1 MATKKGLRDYVSME
15 CAECKNRNY
24 RTSKQSKPRG
34 GSNQPIAKLELK
46 KFCKKCRVHTVH
58 KERKK

>member
-1 MATKKGLRDYVSME
+1 MAGKKGLRDYVTME

-24 RTSKQSKPRG
+24 RTSKQLKPRG
-34 GSNQPIAKLELK
+34 SNKPVEKLALK
-46 KFCKKCRVHTVH
+46 KFCPKCRTHTPH